1 LPTIIAIVIAVIAVA
16 VAIGAWFRP
25 MPKAEA
31 PAAKTYSEQE
41 IADAKKAVCDAFDQ
55 VKKSVNTAGGKS
67 GDNPTDTFVVAV
79 NIRVALTT
87 SSSYLIETLDANSAV
102 PKDLADPVRNLAS
115 TYRKIAMEQLADTS
129 AADLNPLAT
138 SADGEFAKI
147 KQACQ

>member
-1 LPTIIAIVIAVIAVA
+1 MPTVIAIVIAVIAVA

-25 MPKAEA
+25 VPKPEA

-41 IADAKKAVCDAFDQ
+41 VADAKKAVCDAFDQ
-55 VKKSVNTAGGKS
+55 VKKSVTAAGAKS

-79 NIRVALTT
+79 NIRVALTA
-87 SSSYLIETLDANSAV
+87 SSNYLFQTLDANSAV
-102 PKDLADPVRNLAS
+102 PKDLADPIRNLAI
-115 TYRKIAMEQLADTS
+115 TYRKIVMEQLADTS

-138 SADGEFAKI
+138 SADEEFANI